1 MPNIGQEE
9 LQMDQII
16 KYNSKLLEEKKQ
28 IKNVIFTGF
37 GGIWKRILYTEES

>member
-16 KYNSKLLEEKKQ
+16 KYNSKILGKKQ

-37 GGIWKRILYTEES
+37 GGIWKRILYTEEP